1 MLTQCPCPCR
11 SVFQAA
17 LNSLLVQERHDGCV
31 GVSIRR
37 AETDDWR
44 VCRDIRLRALREEP
58 QAYESAFEDEQHL
71 SDQQW
76 RDRLARASTYLA
88 LDNERVVGTAVGLVQ
103 DNGDMLIVAMY
114 VAPEARGR
122 GIAARLIDEIA
133 TMAIVRGSRRLVL
146 DVADG
151 NVTAERSYLRYG
163 FVPIGLR
170 VPMRR
175 DPSVFQARLAY
186 QLPGAGGGVTGAN

>member
-1 MLTQCPCPCR
+1 
-11 SVFQAA
+11 
-17 LNSLLVQERHDGCV
+17 
-31 GVSIRR
+31 
-37 AETDDWR
+37 
-44 VCRDIRLRALREEP
+44 
-58 QAYESAFEDEQHL
+58 
-71 SDQQW
+71 
-76 RDRLARASTYLA
+76 
-88 LDNERVVGTAVGLVQ
+88 
-103 DNGDMLIVAMY
+103 MLIVAMY

-170 VPMRR
+170 VPMLRN
-175 DPSVFQARLAY
+175 STVFQTRLAY
-186 QLPGAGGGVTGAN
+186 ALPRAGGGVTGPD

>member
-1 MLTQCPCPCR
+1 
-11 SVFQAA
+11 V
-17 LNSLLVQERHDGCV
+17 NSLLVHQRHDGCV
-31 GVSIRR
+31 GVTIRR

-58 QAYESAFEDEQHL
+58 QAYESAFEDEQQL
-71 SDQQW
+71 SDQEW

-88 LDNERVVGTAVGLVQ
+88 LDNEKVVGTAVGLVQ
-103 DNGDMLIVAMY
+103 DKGDMLIVAMY

-133 TMAIVRGSRRLVL
+133 TMAIVRGSSRLVL

-175 DPSVFQARLAY
+175 DPSVFQTRLAY
-186 QLPGAGGGVTGAN
+186 QIPGAGGGVTSAN